1 MVQDSTCNILN
12 LIEDNKISDYSSD
25 GYQMEEVEDINV
37 KKKEGKKE
45 DWKTKK
51 AKGKWKEDCLASQ
64 QIKIEKFKEEFVRIA
79 ACY

>member
-1 MVQDSTCNILN
+1 MHRCNRCNGLHNILLCAHVVQDSTCNILN

-45 DWKTKK
+45 D
-51 AKGKWKEDCLASQ
+51 
-64 QIKIEKFKEEFVRIA
+64 
-79 ACY
+79 